1 MFFKMTSKNP
11 YRNLVRNA
19 RRISISSH
27 SDEAK
32 LQLFHKLH
40 DTLKDILV
48 ENERYLNTSPAFS
61 QRCEHWNQ
69 REVISIKPV
78 KNLANPWLYFK
89 HEFVKA
95 LTNDDFKEVARGVSI
110 ALGWFYSNN
119 YRDDWVVD

>member
-40 DTLKDILV
+40 DTLKDILL
-48 ENERYLNTSPAFS
+48 ENERNLNTSPAFS
-61 QRCEHWNQ
+61 QRC
-69 REVISIKPV
+69 
-78 KNLANPWLYFK
+78 
-89 HEFVKA
+89 
-95 LTNDDFKEVARGVSI
+95 
-110 ALGWFYSNN
+110 
-119 YRDDWVVD
+119 